1 MGPIGGA
8 RTGLFLPEATLES
21 IRLRIALQREKG
33 ISKMTKIRIQAR
45 GAMLAAVAVCTF
57 LLAGC
62 QGHSPQ
68 SAANNYL
75 GNLKLYNYPAAYQ
88 ALSHQDQ
95 VDRSMDQFL
104 SEIPMAPD
112 VSKDWF
118 KGILQKYDYKVG
130 DAKVDGDK
138 AVVTVSVTAPDLAL
152 WERTVDAGLS
162 GEQTPDSIAQKNL
175 QENTYPKVTYDDNM
189 VMVQQGGEWRLL
201 VDFPFKENILKEHKD
216 AVNLYHQHDY
226 DKAIAAYQK
235 ILDELD
241 KEQASGNAG
250 LKFQYGR
257 ELADI
262 QNAQKQQPDA
272 QAYIPKIVLSDVDMK
287 MSASRVP
294 GIFGKMTNTGDKPI
308 DEVQFTVTYSEG
320 KGKKKKDVFT
330 EVHTPVATAL
340 EFTNFGRAV
349 LPFVPGETRSFGFR
363 LTASPEV
370 QQKATPDLT
379 VTSIVFTQSSAPLPK
394 PPTPSP
400 AASPG
405 ASPAAAGSAAAAPAA
420 AASH

>member
-1 MGPIGGA
+1 
-8 RTGLFLPEATLES
+8 
-21 IRLRIALQREKG
+21 
-33 ISKMTKIRIQAR
+33 MTKIRIQAR
-45 GAMLAAVAVCTF
+45 GATLAAVAVCAF
-57 LLAGC
+57 LVAGC

-68 SAANNYL
+68 AAANNYL
-75 GNLKLYNYPAAYQ
+75 SNLKLYNYPAAYQ
-88 ALSHQDQ
+88 ALTHQDQ
-95 VDRSMDQFL
+95 VDRTMDQFL
-104 SEIPMAPD
+104 SEVPMAPD

-118 KGILQKYDYKVG
+118 KGILRTYDYKVG
-130 DAKVDGDK
+130 DAKIDGDK
-138 AVVTVSVTAPDLAL
+138 AIVTVSVTQPDLAL

-250 LKFQYGR
+250 LKYQYGR

-262 QNAQKQQPDA
+262 QNAQKQLPDA
-272 QAYIPKIVLSDVDMK
+272 QAYIPKIALSEVDMK

-294 GIFGKMTNTGDKPI
+294 GIFGKMTNSGDKAL
-308 DEVQFTVTYSEG
+308 DEVQFTVTYYEG
-320 KGKKKKDVFT
+320 KGKNKKAVLT
-330 EVHTPVATAL
+330 EIHTPVATAL
-340 EFTNFGRAV
+340 EFTNFARPV
-349 LPFVPGETRSFGFR
+349 LPFAPGETRNFGFK
-363 LTASPEV
+363 LTAPTDV
-370 QQKATPDLT
+370 QMKSSPDLT
-379 VTSIVFTQSSAPLPK
+379 VTSIVFTQSGAPLPK
-394 PPTPSP
+394 PAAPSPSP
-400 AASPG
+400 AASPAAG
-405 ASPAAAGSAAAAPAA
+405 AASPAASAAAAAASPAA
-420 AASH
+420 H